1 MTAEARYRAFARTC
15 LLEAERTDNPKF
27 EKSLIATAKL
37 YLRTAAAMKL
47 PRPRRR
53 ASAKA
58 SLVTETRMVAVSQ
71 AVPAAN

>member
-1 MTAEARYRAFARTC
+1 VTAQARYRAFARTC

-37 YLRTAAAMKL
+37 YLRTAAAMKAAEAATA
-47 PRPRRR
+47 
-53 ASAKA
+53 ASDTA
-58 SLVTETRMVAVSQ
+58 SLIADTRMVAEPQ